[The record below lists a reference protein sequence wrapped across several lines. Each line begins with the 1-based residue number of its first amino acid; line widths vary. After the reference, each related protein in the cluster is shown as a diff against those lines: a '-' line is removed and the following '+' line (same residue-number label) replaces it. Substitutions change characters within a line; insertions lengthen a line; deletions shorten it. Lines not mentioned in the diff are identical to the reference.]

1 MGMSYCMLNG
11 VRLAAVYAA
20 VPQKEIR
27 LEDELEYYGGSLKK
41 AERARKMLGTDR
53 RRVAWPGTTASDL
66 CKAAAQRLL
75 EEQGV
80 DRGTIDALIFV
91 SQSPDYD
98 LPATACVLQHELGL
112 SANCAA
118 FDVNQGC
125 AGYVYGLWLAATLVS
140 SGACG
145 QVLLLVGD
153 ACCAPRDPVNRITT
167 PLFGD
172 GGSASLVCRENN
184 APPMHFSLGTKGAG
198 YKAIIVPGGR
208 SRLPYKRDF
217 EENRIFF
224 EDIYTPTGTPWRLNE
239 VYMNGGEV
247 FQFTLET
254 VPAHLREF
262 MGQAATGPEQVD
274 WLFLHQAN
282 KQIVEMM
289 AEKAGFPV
297 EKAPW
302 QSFSRYGNLSSASI
316 PVAICD
322 QFGGTGTSGGGNF
335 LLCGYGVGLSWAS
348 CFLKTEGITCGSV
361 LDFCHKDDAP
371 GREERIRRWIAV
383 LSEE

>member
-1 MGMSYCMLNG
+1 M
-11 VRLAAVYAA
+11 
-20 VPQKEIR
+20 
-27 LEDELEYYGGSLKK
+27 
-41 AERARKMLGTDR
+41 
-53 RRVAWPGTTASDL
+53 
-66 CKAAAQRLL
+66 
-75 EEQGV
+75 
-80 DRGTIDALIFV
+80 
-91 SQSPDYD
+91 
-98 LPATACVLQHELGL
+98 
-112 SANCAA
+112 
-118 FDVNQGC
+118 
-125 AGYVYGLWLAATLVS
+125 
-140 SGACG
+140 
-145 QVLLLVGD
+145 
-153 ACCAPRDPVNRITT
+153 
-167 PLFGD
+167 
-172 GGSASLVCRENN
+172 CR
-184 APPMHFSLGTKGAG
+184 
-198 YKAIIVPGGR
+198 GGR

>member
-1 MGMSYCMLNG
+1 MSYCMLNG

-198 YKAIIVPGGR
+198 YKAIIVPGGAFAFA
-208 SRLPYKRDF
+208 L
-217 EENRIFF
+217 
-224 EDIYTPTGTPWRLNE
+224 
-239 VYMNGGEV
+239 
-247 FQFTLET
+247 
-254 VPAHLREF
+254 
-262 MGQAATGPEQVD
+262 
-274 WLFLHQAN
+274 
-282 KQIVEMM
+282 
-289 AEKAGFPV
+289 
-297 EKAPW
+297 
-302 QSFSRYGNLSSASI
+302 
-316 PVAICD
+316 
-322 QFGGTGTSGGGNF
+322 
-335 LLCGYGVGLSWAS
+335 
-348 CFLKTEGITCGSV
+348 
-361 LDFCHKDDAP
+361 
-371 GREERIRRWIAV
+371 
-383 LSEE
+383 

>member
-53 RRVAWPGTTASDL
+53 RRIAWPGTTASDL

-98 LPATACVLQHELGL
+98 LPATACVLQHELDL
-112 SANCAA
+112 PATCAA

-125 AGYVYGLWLAATLVS
+125 AGYVYGLWLAASLIS

-145 QVLLLVGD
+145 RVLLLVGD
-153 ACCAPRDPVNRITT
+153 AYYAPRDPANRVTT

-172 GGSASLVCRENN
+172 GGSASLVCRDDS
-184 APPMHFSLGTKGAG
+184 ARPMHFSLGTNGAG
-198 YKAIIVPGGR
+198 YKAIIVPAGR
-208 SRLPYKRDF
+208 SRLPYERDF
-217 EENRIFF
+217 EENELFF
-224 EDIYTPTGTPWRLNE
+224 EDIHTSAGTPWRLTE

-254 VPAHLREF
+254 VPTHLREF
-262 MGQAATGPEQVD
+262 MARTCANPEQVD

-282 KQIVEMM
+282 KQIVEMV
-289 AEKAGFPV
+289 AEKAGFSL

-302 QSFSRYGNLSSASI
+302 RSFSRYGNLSSASI

-322 QFGGTGTSGGGNF
+322 QFGAEKSSGSGSF

-348 CFLKTEGITCGSV
+348 CLLETDGIACGPV
-361 LDFCHKDDAP
+361 LDFHLAGDAP
-371 GREERIRRWIAV
+371 DREELIRRWTAV

>member
-1 MGMSYCMLNG
+1 MSYCSLNG
-11 VRLAAVYAA
+11 VRLSSVYAA

-27 LEDELEYYGGSLKK
+27 LEDELAYYGGSLKK
-41 AERARKMLGTDR
+41 AERARKMIGTDR
-53 RRVAWPGTTASDL
+53 RRIAWPGITASDL
-66 CKAAAQRLL
+66 CKAAALRLL
-75 EEQGV
+75 EEQSV
-80 DRGTIDALIFV
+80 DRETIDALIFV

-98 LPATACVLQHELGL
+98 LPATACILQHELGL
-112 SANCAA
+112 PATCAA

-125 AGYVYGLWLAATLVS
+125 AGFVYGLWLAASLIS
-140 SGACG
+140 AGSCG
-145 QVLLLVGD
+145 RVLLLAGD
-153 ACCAPRDPVNRITT
+153 ACNAPRDPHNRITT
-167 PLFGD
+167 PIFGD
-172 GGSASLVCRENN
+172 GGSASLLCRDYE
-184 APPMHFSLGTKGAG
+184 AAAMHFSLGTDGSG

-208 SRLPYKRDF
+208 SRLPYSRDF

-224 EDIYTPTGTPWRLNE
+224 EDIRSASGTPWRLNG

-262 MGQAATGPEQVD
+262 MKQTGASPESVD

-282 KQIVEMM
+282 RQIVEMV

-297 EKAPW
+297 AKAPW

-316 PVAICD
+316 PAALCD
-322 QFGGTGTSGGGNF
+322 LFGQAGTTGKGRF

-348 CFLKTEGITCGSV
+348 CLLETAGIACGQV
-361 LDFCHKDDAP
+361 LDVPPADNGPD
-371 GREERIRRWIAV
+371 REEHIRHWVKA
-383 LSEE
+383 LSEG

>member
-1 MGMSYCMLNG
+1 
-11 VRLAAVYAA
+11 
-20 VPQKEIR
+20 
-27 LEDELEYYGGSLKK
+27 
-41 AERARKMLGTDR
+41 MLGTDR
-53 RRVAWPGTTASDL
+53 RRIAWPGTTASDL

-98 LPATACVLQHELGL
+98 LPATACVLQHELDL
-112 SANCAA
+112 PATCAA

-125 AGYVYGLWLAATLVS
+125 AGYVYGLWLAASLIS

-145 QVLLLVGD
+145 RVLLLVGD
-153 ACCAPRDPVNRITT
+153 AYYAPRDPANRVTT

-172 GGSASLVCRENN
+172 GGSASLVCRDDS
-184 APPMHFSLGTKGAG
+184 ARPMHFSLGTNGAG
-198 YKAIIVPGGR
+198 YKAIIVPAGR
-208 SRLPYKRDF
+208 SRLPYERDF
-217 EENRIFF
+217 EENELFF
-224 EDIYTPTGTPWRLNE
+224 EDIHTSAGTPWRLTE

-254 VPAHLREF
+254 VPTHLREF
-262 MGQAATGPEQVD
+262 MARTGANPEQVD

-282 KQIVEMM
+282 KQIVEMV
-289 AEKAGFPV
+289 AEKAGFSL

-302 QSFSRYGNLSSASI
+302 RSFSRYGNLSSASI

-322 QFGGTGTSGGGNF
+322 QFGAEKSSGSGSF

-348 CFLKTEGITCGSV
+348 CLLETDGIACGPV
-361 LDFCHKDDAP
+361 LDFHLAGDAP
-371 GREERIRRWIAV
+371 DREELIRRWTAV